1 MMKPA
6 GNQLSKT
13 VTGMFI
19 AATLAMNS
27 CQMTPASNGNPTYFD
42 LSGFLDQQVET
53 LYKDSFLV
61 LKTSSIN
68 LNTDQHEMPW
78 TDWRKELSLFYASD
92 INKVAYSGKYKAD
105 TIFID
110 STQKQIVY
118 RSTDPKLRTSLM
130 EITFTLPEETVKLIH
145 INNQSQNII
154 YSNTEDLY
162 LEPLKTYI
170 IKSKQQMIL
179 FGVTDLA
186 VKGDFVQKQRS
197 YF

>member
-1 MMKPA
+1 MNYFRHQITRTTI
-6 GNQLSKT
+6 GLW
-13 VTGMFI
+13 
-19 AATLAMNS
+19 LAVAS
-27 CQMTPASNGNPTYFD
+27 CNTTPASTGHHDYFD
-42 LSGFLDQQVET
+42 LVGFLDQQVET

-68 LNTDQHEMPW
+68 QNTDQHEMPW

-92 INKVAYSGKYKAD
+92 INKAAFAGKYQAD

-110 STQKQIVY
+110 STQNKIIY
-118 RSTDPKLRTSLM
+118 RSTDPALRTSLI
-130 EITFTLPEETVKLIH
+130 EITYALSANSVKLIH
-145 INNQSQNII
+145 IKNQSHNIF
-154 YSNTEDLY
+154 YSNTEELY

-170 IKSKQQMIL
+170 IKSKQQMIF

-186 VKGDFVQKQRS
+186 VKGDFVQKGKS